1 MKISS
6 GDERYRERA
15 KALLV
20 MGHVIGAVETED
32 GEDMYVFD
40 PTFGNFFFAED
51 NSRLA
56 TQKELSEN
64 PELVNRAMKRRLKD
78 FVNIYCHRAIP
89 AGSIVFPPLAPGE

>member
-6 GDERYRERA
+6 GSERYEDRA

-32 GEDMYVFD
+32 GEDLHIFD
-40 PTFGNFFFAED
+40 PTFGTFYFSKD

-56 TQKELSEN
+56 TQKELCED
-64 PELVNRAMKRRLKD
+64 PGLVNRVMKRRLKD
-78 FVNIYCHRAIP
+78 FVNIQCHRVTP
-89 AGSIVFPPLAPGE
+89 AGSVVFPPLAPPE